1 MNTQHRALL
10 SLAGL
15 VLTAIFCVEV
25 SQAQPPDFVI
35 TDLLL
40 SQTRLEPEITPRVDV
55 SFVVRNDGG
64 ATDQPFDTVI
74 SGLGN
79 PITIRTTPADGH
91 PSADAG
97 ESIYFSQTFNAPP
110 SGQFTV
116 TVAVDSGN
124 LVEVSQTSN
133 IESPPVGHWYSL
145 GPRIMEWP
153 NGIPSTGRLT
163 QLVLT
168 PRDPS
173 TIYVHGEQPGS
184 GVWRTTDGGHSWVS
198 ISRSI
203 PFSNENGALA
213 VDPQNTARV
222 YLLTTSGL
230 LRSDNRGTSWRK
242 ISNFTNG
249 ADIGVPP
256 FRINPSTPRV
266 MYFGQRDGIHRS
278 LDGGRTWDAFFQKIG
293 SDGSPARVRDL
304 IFQPNAPDTMV
315 ATLEHS
321 DTDVAGV
328 WRTTKGSASIVSD
341 WTRIGAC
348 SEGPLPS
355 LAKNIIRVAMSG
367 NTVYVET
374 EAEQEAA
381 IYRSTGTCSN
391 GTDFIFKKT
400 GWTALNGGY
409 YGGLYVDPS
418 DPRYVYLQGVNFF
431 YSSDSGESF
440 SSNSG
445 GHADHKDLAIDPATP
460 SNLYQVNDG
469 GIHKSI
475 DRGRNWTFIGEGI
488 INGEFYGIAPAEGD
502 PEVIVGGT
510 QDNGNPRYKGPSLAW
525 QVIPTGDGAIADVDA
540 FDASISYVTSQFPEQ
555 LKRAKFTTLTDSIGC
570 REFNDDGS
578 CKVGCGLPTGPI
590 EVCRNFYFQIDP
602 TSADT
607 LFASCGSLFRGV
619 DVACQATPPRQ
630 WQPVFDPPTG
640 NVVRSQI
647 DPAAEV
653 YYAATDQGSLFA
665 TTKAKLT
672 DASSWLPALFDVVP
686 ATYIRD
692 VEVDPN
698 DAATVFVSTSSLVAG
713 RIFKLQR
720 AVSEGR
726 VALVSAADIT
736 SNLPANLIVTTLA
749 VDRNFRHTI
758 YAGTASG
765 GIYRGVS
772 PNNGMTW
779 SWSPYQQGMHPR
791 LQVTEL
797 AVHPTTGILRAA
809 TYGGGVFEV
818 ATDFPIGSLVNLTG
832 RIILLRVNEVGDRF
846 GPPSDDISAEVIVQ
860 LDSRP
865 DLAFGLQLR
874 RDTNLLERRA
884 AFNSLKTAFKQDMS
898 IAIDYRRTSLHTGAI
913 VRVFLIK

>member
-1 MNTQHRALL
+1 
-10 SLAGL
+10 

-25 SQAQPPDFVI
+25 SQAQQPDLVI

-40 SQTRLEPEITPRVDV
+40 SQTRLEPGITPHVDV
-55 SFVVRNDGG
+55 SFVVRNNGG
-64 ATDQPFDTVI
+64 ATDQPFDTII

-79 PITIRTTPADGH
+79 PVTIRTTPADGH

-116 TVAVDSGN
+116 TVALGN
-124 LVEVSQTSN
+124 NNEVSQTSN

-153 NGIPSTGRLT
+153 DGASSTGRLT

-168 PRDPS
+168 PGDPS

-184 GVWRTTDGGHSWVS
+184 GIWRTTDGGNSWVS

-203 PFSNENGALA
+203 SFSNENGALA
-213 VDPQNTARV
+213 VDPQNTSRV

-230 LRSDNRGTSWRK
+230 LRSDNRGTSWRE

-249 ADIGVPP
+249 ADVSTPP
-256 FRINPSTPRV
+256 FRINPSAPRV
-266 MYFGQRDGIHRS
+266 MYFGQRDGIYSS
-278 LDGGRTWDAFFQKIG
+278 LDGGRTWQVFFQQIG

-304 IFQPNAPDTMV
+304 ILQPNAPDTMV

-321 DTDVAGV
+321 DPDVAGV
-328 WRTTKGSASIVSD
+328 WRTTKGSASMASD
-341 WTRIGAC
+341 WIRIGDC

-355 LAKNIIRVAMSG
+355 LVNNTIRVATSG
-367 NTVYVET
+367 NTIYVET
-374 EAEQEAA
+374 EAAEAA

-400 GWTALNGGY
+400 GWTLLPRGGY
-409 YGGLYVDPS
+409 FGGLYVDPG
-418 DPRYVYLQGVNFF
+418 DPRHVYLQGVDFF
-431 YSSDSGESF
+431 YSSDGGESF
-440 SSNSG
+440 SSNAG

-525 QVIPTGDGAIADVDA
+525 QVIDTGDGALADVDA
-540 FDASISYVTSQFPEQ
+540 FDASISYVTSQYPFQ
-555 LKRAKFTTLTDSIGC
+555 LQRAKFTTKGDFIGC
-570 REFNDDGS
+570 REFNRDGS
-578 CKVGCGLPTGPI
+578 CQVGCGLPIGF
-590 EVCRNFYFQIDP
+590 VCQGFHFQIDP
-602 TSADT
+602 TSANT

-630 WQPVFDPPTG
+630 WQAVFNPPTG

-653 YYAATDQGSLFA
+653 YYAATDQGSVFA

-672 DASSWLPALFDVVP
+672 DASSWTRLFDVVP
-686 ATYIRD
+686 AASISD

-698 DAATVFVSTSSLVAG
+698 DAATVFVSTNSSAAG
-713 RIFKLQR
+713 RIFELQR

-726 VALVSAADIT
+726 VSLVSSADIT

-758 YAGTASG
+758 YAGTQSG
-765 GIYRGVS
+765 GIYQGVS
-772 PNNGMTW
+772 LDNGMTW

-791 LQVTEL
+791 LMVTEL

-846 GPPSDDISAEVIVQ
+846 GTPSDDISAEVIVQ

>member
-1 MNTQHRALL
+1 MHMQHRALL

-15 VLTAIFCVEV
+15 VLTAIFGVEV
-25 SQAQPPDFVI
+25 SQAQQPDFVI
-35 TDLLL
+35 VDLLL
-40 SQTRLEPEITPRVDV
+40 SQTRLEPGIPPRVDV

-79 PITIRTTPADGH
+79 PVTIRTTPADGD

-116 TVAVDSGN
+116 TVAVDSRN
-124 LVEVSQTSN
+124 LVSQSSN

-153 NGIPSTGRLT
+153 ESDRIHSTGRLT

-168 PRDPS
+168 PSDPS

-184 GVWRTTDGGHSWVS
+184 GVWRTTDGGNSWVS

-213 VDPQNTARV
+213 VDPRNTARV

-249 ADIGVPP
+249 ADVSAPP
-256 FRINPSTPRV
+256 FRINPSAPRV
-266 MYFGQRDGIHRS
+266 MYFGQRDGIYSS
-278 LDGGRTWDAFFQKIG
+278 LDGGRTWHVFFQKIG

-304 IFQPNAPDTMV
+304 ILQPNAPDTMV
-315 ATLEHS
+315 ATLEHR
-321 DTDVAGV
+321 DTNVAGV
-328 WRTTKGSASIVSD
+328 WRTTKGSASMASD
-341 WTRIGAC
+341 WTRIGDC

-355 LAKNIIRVAMSG
+355 LANNTIRVATSG
-367 NTVYVET
+367 NTIYVET
-374 EAEQEAA
+374 EAAEAA

-400 GWTALNGGY
+400 GWTLLPRGGY
-409 YGGLYVDPS
+409 FGGLYVDPG
-418 DPRYVYLQGVNFF
+418 DPRHVYLQGVDFF

-440 SSNSG
+440 SSNRG
-445 GHADHKDLAIDPATP
+445 GHEDHKDLAIDLATP

-488 INGEFYGIAPAEGD
+488 INGEFFGIAPAEGD

-525 QVIPTGDGAIADVDA
+525 QVIDTGDGAIADVDA
-540 FDASISYVTSQFPEQ
+540 FDASISYVTSQYPEQ
-555 LKRAKFTTLTDSIGC
+555 LERARDTH
-570 REFNDDGS
+570 REANIS
-578 CKVGCGLPTGPI
+578 YGLPTGP
-590 EVCRNFYFQIDP
+590 VCLHFHFQIDP

-619 DVACQATPPRQ
+619 NVACQATPPRQ
-630 WQPVFDPPTG
+630 WQAVFNPPTG

-665 TTKAKLT
+665 TTKAKLM
-672 DASSWLPALFDVVP
+672 DASSWTRLFDVVP
-686 ATYIRD
+686 AASISD

-698 DAATVFVSTSSLVAG
+698 DAATVFVSTNSSAAG
-713 RIFKLQR
+713 RIFELQR

-726 VALVSAADIT
+726 VALVSSADIT
-736 SNLPANLIVTTLA
+736 SNLPANLIVNTLV

-758 YAGTASG
+758 YAGTQSG
-765 GIYRGVS
+765 GIYQGVS
-772 PNNGMTW
+772 PDNGMTW

-791 LQVTEL
+791 LSVTEL

-818 ATDFPIGSLVNLTG
+818 ATDFPIGALVNLTG

-846 GPPSDDISAEVIVQ
+846 GTPSDDISAEVIVQ

-884 AFNSLKTAFKQDMS
+884 AFNSLKTAFKQDMT